1 MQLGVIVGKIRP
13 VVFGDYV
20 LFHALAQGG
29 MAEVYL
35 ARKKDSSISTD
46 RLVVVKKIISESV
59 TDMEFKELFKQE
71 VSISMGL
78 SHANIIQTYDYGL
91 ADGEY
96 YLVMEY
102 VPGRNLATVSRILKE
117 KEDTLPFAFSC
128 FVIQEVCNALSY
140 TQSFRDPIS
149 GEYRSL
155 VHRDISPQN
164 ILVGQ
169 IGCVKLLDFGI
180 AKMQDHRGITR
191 TGQIRGKASYL
202 SPEQALQ
209 QELDARSDIFA
220 LGIVFWELLAGKR
233 LFNGETD
240 AECINMLLREPIP
253 PPSTYNDKIPRD
265 LDAIVMKA
273 LERDLYKRYQLAQEF
288 HRDVH
293 FFLQSRFPGYGPS
306 DVQKLVQQ
314 HLSTELNKEE
324 ETIRQRYK
332 LEPEEEK
339 SGEMELPENAGGG
352 EETHIALKF
361 ESGPPPIENQWKKN
375 YRAPVESVRS
385 SRSLNR
391 IESYR
396 VKESSG
402 SSLPFGKLVGLF
414 LIALLAYQFFYPK
427 APGHQKVMRW
437 KEQAVTY
444 IQAKRQKADS
454 KVSPVATASR
464 SPASEEEEKPI
475 FSDPNKIPYELATN
489 NIGYTI
495 YVNGTYADVLSNT
508 FLIPKNAPAAIRAEL
523 PGHEPIEWTHN
534 PKDKPWRELAFVK
547 SKDKGVLFFLTT
559 PSAEIKILDESG
571 NTVLEG
577 ETPIEG
583 YSIPAGTYRALI
595 ENSLIGHK
603 SEMKITVEK
612 SKTTRVNRSLKDK

>member
-1 MQLGVIVGKIRP
+1 MGKIRP
-13 VVFGDYV
+13 VIFGDYV

-35 ARKKDSSISTD
+35 ARKKDSSITTD

-78 SHANIIQTYDYGL
+78 SHANIVQTYDYGL
-91 ADGEY
+91 TDGEY

-102 VPGRNLATVSRILKE
+102 VPGRNLATVSRVLKE
-117 KEDTLPFAFSC
+117 KQDTLPFAFSC

-209 QELDARSDIFA
+209 QDLDARSDIFA

-240 AECINMLLREPIP
+240 SDCINKLLREEIP
-253 PPSTYNDKIPRD
+253 PPSTYNEKIPRD

-314 HLSTELNKEE
+314 HLSDELNKEE
-324 ETIRQRYK
+324 QTIRQRYK
-332 LEPEEEK
+332 MEPEEEV
-339 SGEMELPENAGGG
+339 SEEMELPEEKG
-352 EETHIALKF
+352 EGEDTHIALKF
-361 ESGPPPIENQWKKN
+361 EAGPPPIESQWKKN

-391 IESYR
+391 VENYR
-396 VKESSG
+396 DRESST
-402 SSLPFGKLVGLF
+402 SSIPFAKIVGLF
-414 LIALLAYQFFYPK
+414 IVALLAYQFFYPK
-427 APGHQKVMRW
+427 ASGHQKVMRW
-437 KEQAVTY
+437 KDQAVAY
-444 IQAKRQKADS
+444 IKLKTQKSHSNVNPIPA
-454 KVSPVATASR
+454 AQR
-464 SPASEEEEKPI
+464 SISSEEEEKPV
-475 FSDPNKIPYELATN
+475 FSDPNKTPYQLVTN

-495 YVNGTYADVLSNT
+495 YVNGTYADILSNS
-508 FLIPKNAPAAIRAEL
+508 FLIPKNAPVSIRAEL
-523 PGHEPIEWTHN
+523 PGHEPIEWTHT
-534 PKDKPWRELAFVK
+534 PKDKPFRELAFVK
-547 SKDKGVLFFLTT
+547 SKDKGVLSFLTT
-559 PSAEIKILDESG
+559 PSAEIRLFDEAG
-571 NTVLEG
+571 NSVLEG

-583 YSIPAGTYRALI
+583 YSIPAGTYRVVI

-603 SEMKITVEK
+603 SEMKVTIEK
-612 SKTTRVNRSLKDK
+612 SKTTRVNRTLKEK